1 MYNNQWFCD
10 KCFTPTGRSQS
21 FRSEET
27 YDKHM
32 QCHQYDDRPTP
43 MTDAVETLNNRL
55 DEMFEEIKML
65 RLTNVQAQDLH
76 QEPKPMQLTVNKP
89 MKVIEKK
96 KKKKQDEVE
105 YNKKISDDTTTKDE
119 KKKKKKKD

>member
-21 FRSEET
+21 FRSEEN
-27 YDKHM
+27 YNKHM

-43 MTDAVETLNNRL
+43 IANAVKTLNNRL
-55 DEMFEEIKML
+55 DEMLEEIKML

-96 KKKKQDEVE
+96 KKKQDEKGVE
-105 YNKKISDDTTTKDE
+105 YNKKISDDTTTE
-119 KKKKKKKD
+119 KKKKKKD

>member
-1 MYNNQWFCD
+1 MYQWFCD
-10 KCFTPTGRSQS
+10 KCFTPTGRSLS
-21 FRSEET
+21 FRSEEK

-43 MTDAVETLNNRL
+43 ITNAVETLNNRL
-55 DEMFEEIKML
+55 DEILEEIKIL
-65 RLTNVQAQDLH
+65 HLTNVQVQDLH

-96 KKKKQDEVE
+96 KKKKKQDEKGVE
-105 YNKKISDDTTTKDE
+105 YNKKISDDTTTE
-119 KKKKKKKD
+119 KKKKKD